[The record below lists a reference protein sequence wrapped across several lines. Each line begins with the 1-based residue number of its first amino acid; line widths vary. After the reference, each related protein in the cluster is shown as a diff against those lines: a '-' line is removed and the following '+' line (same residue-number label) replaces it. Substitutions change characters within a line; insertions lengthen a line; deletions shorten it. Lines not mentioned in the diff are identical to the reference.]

1 MSLPR
6 LDIPLFDL
14 IIPSTGQSITYRPF
28 LVKEEKILLI
38 AKEGDD
44 EDGMLRAT
52 LQVIESCTNGEI
64 DINSLT
70 SFDIEYLFLNIRAKS
85 VGEVIELRYKHTG
98 DVNREG
104 ENCSAVTTVSVNIE
118 DIKVVTP
125 ENHDKKIMITDD
137 VGVQMKYPQPKVY
150 ESIQES
156 STKAT
161 VEGIVDCIDYLFD
174 KEQIYD
180 ATTTTRE
187 EMIQFVEN
195 MKTDQL
201 NKIGQFFESMPV
213 LQYETEYTCAGCG
226 QVDKLNLKGLTD
238 FF

>member
-28 LVKEEKILLI
+28 LVKEEKILLV

-52 LQVIESCTNGEI
+52 IQVIESCTNGEI

-150 ESIQES
+150 ENIQES
-156 STKAT
+156 STKAS
-161 VEGIVDCIDYLFD
+161 VEAIVDCIDYLFD

-195 MKTDQL
+195 LKTNQL